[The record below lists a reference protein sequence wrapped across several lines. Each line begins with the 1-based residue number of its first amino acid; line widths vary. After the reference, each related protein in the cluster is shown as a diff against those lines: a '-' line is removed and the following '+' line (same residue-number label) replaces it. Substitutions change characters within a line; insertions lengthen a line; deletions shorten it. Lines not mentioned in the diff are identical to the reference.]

1 MVFIRI
7 SMSLSIWEHMPTHP
21 EQVAVIVSSQLH
33 GFETH
38 CCSKHLFV
46 RGSQSKESQLG
57 KLLYKI
63 SPKITT

>member
-7 SMSLSIWEHMPTHP
+7 SMSLSIWEHMPTHT
-21 EQVAVIVSSQLH
+21 EQVAVIVLSQLH